1 MGKQPDEHI
10 DWEDRTVMKMLF
22 DRFYLPL
29 RSFAFRYVG
38 DDSITDDFVQTAFMN
53 LWENRENFHLL
64 STVKAFLYTS
74 VKNDCLNYVKRQQM
88 MARHEEDIAREL
100 LEQESKDAEV
110 EEEVSA
116 MVYKALK
123 VLSEQSRRIV
133 LLTMEGASNAEIAEQ
148 LGITVN
154 TVKTTKLRAYRV
166 LREQLKGIPW
176 P

>member
-1 MGKQPDEHI
+1 
-10 DWEDRTVMKMLF
+10 MKTLF

-53 LWENRENFHLL
+53 LWENRENVHAF
-64 STVKAFLYTS
+64 SAAKAFLYMN
-74 VKNDCLNYVKRQQM
+74 VKNDCLNYMKRQQM
-88 MARHEEDIAREL
+88 IARHEEEIAREMS
-100 LEQESKDAEV
+100 ERESEDAEV

-116 MVYKALK
+116 MVYEALK

-133 LLTMEGASNAEIAEQ
+133 LLTMEGASNTEIAGQ